1 MSALFNA
8 GLARK
13 AFRELLPV
21 TIGFGV
27 AIFLIEMVLSYAL
40 PTFQEQFSQQMMQMQ
55 FLQTMIKAMVGAD
68 TSASIGPALFT
79 SMAWVHPVVLAMC
92 WAHAVIAFTR
102 VPAGEVDAG
111 TIDVLMGWPVSRT
124 QVFLTE
130 TAALTVG
137 GATMM
142 LLALAGNMIGGSL
155 VPTELRPDFSR
166 VAIVLLNLFGVYL
179 VVGSFAWLMGTILAR
194 KGRAMTIAFVAC
206 LASFLLNYLAQ
217 LWKPAEKLVFLSVMN
232 YHRPIAVLE
241 RGIVP
246 WRDLLVLLSAALV
259 FWTAAWLVFRR
270 RDLMS
275 V

>member
-1 MSALFNA
+1 MSSVFNA

-21 TIGFGV
+21 TIGFGT
-27 AIFLIEMVLSYAL
+27 AIFFIEFILAYAL
-40 PTFQEQFSQQMMQMQ
+40 PTFQKQFSQQMMQLP

-79 SMAWVHPVVLAMC
+79 SIAWVHPVVLAMC
-92 WAHAVIAFTR
+92 WAHAIIAFTR

-130 TAALTVG
+130 TIMLVLG
-137 GATMM
+137 GAAMM
-142 LLALAGNMIGGSL
+142 VLVLAGNTMGSRF
-155 VPTELRPDFSR
+155 VAPEFRPEFSR
-166 VAIVLLNLFGVYL
+166 VVITLANLFGVYL
-179 VVGSFAWLMGTILAR
+179 VVGSFAWLVGTLLAR
-194 KGRAMTIAFVAC
+194 RGRAMTIAFVAC
-206 LASFLLNYLAQ
+206 LVSFLLNYLAQ
-217 LWKPAEKLVFLSVMN
+217 LWKPAEHLVFLSVMN

-246 WRDLLVLLSAALV
+246 TRDLLVLVAAALV
-259 FWTAAWLVFRR
+259 FWTSTWMVFRR